1 MSAVDFLTA
10 FREEGLVSDPNKDDE
25 SRKTKKPILFVAPL
39 GSVVPD
45 DGVLNYLTLDTA
57 VQFLTAASL
66 DKTDVIL
73 VREDQAPLLKAI
85 CENADVFDVEVR
97 TLYGVPESDYKVWF
111 DEATFGVDRISY
123 SPFVSELR
131 IAHDVVE
138 MQERSRER
146 SVIEKEEST
155 FVRKTGL
162 VKGLKKTDIQVG
174 LEDGDD
180 LPTDEEIDGN
190 N

>member
-10 FREEGLVSDPNKDDE
+10 FREEGIVPDPNKSPE
-25 SRKTKKPILFVAPL
+25 PGKLPILFVAPL

-57 VQFLTAASL
+57 VQFFTAASL
-66 DKTDVIL
+66 DKTDVVL
-73 VREDQAPLLKAI
+73 VREDQAQLLRAI
-85 CENADVFDVEVR
+85 CENSAVFGIEIK

-111 DEATFGVDRISY
+111 DEATFGTDRISY

-131 IAHDVVE
+131 IAHDVVD
-138 MQERSRER
+138 MQERSREK
-146 SVIEKEEST
+146 SVIEREEST

-174 LEDGDD
+174 LDDGDD
-180 LPTDEEIDGN
+180 GLEGEDPIDG
-190 N
+190 